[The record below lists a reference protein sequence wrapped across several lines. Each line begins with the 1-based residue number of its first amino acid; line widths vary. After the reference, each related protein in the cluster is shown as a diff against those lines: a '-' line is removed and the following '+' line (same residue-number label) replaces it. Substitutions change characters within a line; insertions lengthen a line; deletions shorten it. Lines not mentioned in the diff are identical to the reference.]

1 MLSVLAICV
10 GASVGALARW
20 GLGVWLSQPG
30 SLMLWGT
37 LPSHTGATTSAGVIT
52 RQEAQILEKSV
63 T

>member
-1 MLSVLAICV
+1 VLKTD
-10 GASVGALARW
+10 R
-20 GLGVWLSQPG
+20 SQYVKDLRQW
-30 SLMLWGT
+30 LMLWGT